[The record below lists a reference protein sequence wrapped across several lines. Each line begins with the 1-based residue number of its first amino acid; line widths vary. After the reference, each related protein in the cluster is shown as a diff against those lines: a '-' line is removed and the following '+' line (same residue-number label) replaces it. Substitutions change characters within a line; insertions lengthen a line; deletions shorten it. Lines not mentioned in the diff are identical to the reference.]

1 MIPVVLNGV
10 NMSTIAPPHSYINAR
25 DFPSAKL
32 LADYIRRV
40 DSDPKLFASYFWWRD
55 HYTFD
60 TDCQRGSGLCQLCD
74 LLHST
79 DRMPRTVDLD
89 NVLSVQKCDIVHC
102 SDGICSEG
110 IDLEGI
116 DLEA

>member
-55 HYTFD
+55 HYT
-60 TDCQRGSGLCQLCD
+60 TTPTHDCSLCQLCD

-79 DRMPRTVDLD
+79 DRTPRTVDLD

-102 SDGICSEG
+102 SDGICSDD
-110 IDLEGI
+110 IYLDS
-116 DLEA
+116 